1 MIISSKAVG
10 EKLIS
15 VIIPVYN
22 AEKYIENCV
31 SSILT
36 QTYRNFELILVN
48 DGSTDQSLK
57 LCEELAARDS
67 RIKVIDRENGGAG
80 AARNSGLKVMKGEY
94 VVFADSDDYVSE
106 SYLENLYLA
115 AESGGFDIVQCNL
128 QSSFQQGKKSGSVEY
143 NQSDV
148 SEITKVQALN
158 YRLYKVSICSKIY
171 SSHLFMDFEFREG
184 IIYEDDASYYIFI
197 DKAERIAILNET
209 LYYYFM
215 SDNSV
220 MRNNKKDKSTEF
232 IDIYEER
239 LQYFKNKNDV
249 ALIEGTYDRYC
260 LVLMLVYSNAVAYG
274 NNQNDMAQF
283 MSLFK
288 KYYPEAMRAKEV
300 SMKDKLMFSCF
311 RLCPSFTGKMI
322 ARLRK

>member
-1 MIISSKAVG
+1 
-10 EKLIS
+10 
-15 VIIPVYN
+15 
-22 AEKYIENCV
+22 
-31 SSILT
+31 
-36 QTYRNFELILVN
+36 
-48 DGSTDQSLK
+48 
-57 LCEELAARDS
+57 
-67 RIKVIDRENGGAG
+67 
-80 AARNSGLKVMKGEY
+80 MKGEY

-158 YRLYKVSICSKIY
+158 YRLYKVSICGKIY
-171 SSHLFMDFEFREG
+171 SAHLFMDFQFREG
-184 IIYEDDASYYIFI
+184 IIYEDDASYYILI
-197 DKAERIAILNET
+197 DKAERIATLNET